1 MSYIAVG
8 GMVVSIG
15 LSFLGGASAKKQ
27 AEKTRELQTQIKL
40 ADLALE
46 EKLTADKI
54 RADQENFRLGL
65 VVQGL
70 TSYRETLQKESTLR
84 LRDTWVT
91 TTGTGVGLGV
101 LYGLYLM
108 TSND

>member
-8 GMVVSIG
+8 GMAISIG
-15 LSFLGGASAKKQ
+15 TSFLGGASAKKQ
-27 AEKTRELQTQIKL
+27 AEKTRELQKEIKL
-40 ADLALE
+40 AELALN
-46 EKLTADKI
+46 EKFSADKI
-54 RADQENFRLGL
+54 RAEQENFRLGIM
-65 VVQGL
+65 VQSL

-91 TTGTGVGLGV
+91 TAGTGVGLGV

>member
-1 MSYIAVG
+1 MAYIAVG
-8 GMVVSIG
+8 GMVVSVG

-27 AEKTRELQTQIKL
+27 AQKQRELQTKMKL
-40 ADLALE
+40 AELALN

-54 RADQENFRLGL
+54 RADQENFRLGI
-65 VVQGL
+65 VVESL

-84 LRDTWVT
+84 LKDTWLT
-91 TTGTGVGLGV
+91 TTGTGIGLGV

>member
-8 GMVVSIG
+8 GMVVSVG

>member
-8 GMVVSIG
+8 GMGVSIIT
-15 LSFLGGASAKKQ
+15 SFLGGASAKKQ
-27 AEKTRELQTQIKL
+27 AEKTRQLQTKMKL
-40 ADLALE
+40 AELSLN

-54 RADQENFRLGL
+54 RQDAENFRLGI
-65 VVQGL
+65 VVQSL

-84 LRDTWVT
+84 LKDTWLT
-91 TTGTGVGLGV
+91 TTGTGIGLGV

>member
-8 GMVVSIG
+8 GMVLSLGTSII
-15 LSFLGGASAKKQ
+15 GGASAKKQ
-27 AEKTRELQTQIKL
+27 AEKQRQLQRDMKL
-40 ADLALE
+40 AELSIN

-54 RADQENFRLGL
+54 RADQQNIRIGIT
-65 VVQGL
+65 VDSI
-70 TSYRETLQKESTLR
+70 TKYRITLQEQSTLR

-91 TTGTGVGLGV
+91 TAGTGVGLGV

>member
-15 LSFLGGASAKKQ
+15 TSFLGGASAKKQ
-27 AEKTRELQTQIKL
+27 AEKTRELQKQMKL
-40 ADLALE
+40 AELSLN

-54 RADQENFRLGL
+54 RADQENIRLGI
-65 VVQGL
+65 VVQSL
-70 TSYRETLQKESTLR
+70 TSYRETLQKESTIR
-84 LRDTWVT
+84 LRDTWLT
-91 TTGTGVGLGV
+91 TTGTGIGLGV

>member
-15 LSFLGGASAKKQ
+15 TSFLGASSASKQ
-27 AEKTRELQTQIKL
+27 AEKTRELQKELKL
-40 ADLALE
+40 TELAST
-46 EKLTADKI
+46 EKLTQEKI
-54 RADQENFRLGL
+54 RADQENFRLG
-65 VVQGL
+65 VVVGGL
-70 TSYRETLQKESTLR
+70 TSYRETLQKESTIR
-84 LRDTWVT
+84 LRDTWIT

-108 TSND
+108 TSKD

>member
-15 LSFLGGASAKKQ
+15 TSFLGASSASKQ
-27 AEKTRELQTQIKL
+27 AEKTRELQKQLKL
-40 ADLALE
+40 TELAST
-46 EKLTADKI
+46 EKLTEEKI
-54 RADQENFRLGL
+54 RADQENYRLGVL
-65 VVQGL
+65 AGNL
-70 TSYRETLQKESTLR
+70 NDYRKTLQKESTIR
-84 LRDTWVT
+84 LRDTWLT

-108 TSND
+108 TSKD

>member
-8 GMVVSIG
+8 GMVVSVG
-15 LSFLGGASAKKQ
+15 LSFVGGASAKKQ
-27 AEKTRELQTQIKL
+27 AEKTRELQKQMKL
-40 ADLALE
+40 ADLALN

-54 RADQENFRLGL
+54 RADQENIRLGL
-65 VVQGL
+65 VVQSL

-84 LRDTWVT
+84 LRDTWLT
-91 TTGTGVGLGV
+91 TTGTGIGLGV
-101 LYGLYLM
+101 FYGLYLM

>member
-8 GMVVSIG
+8 GMAVSIG
-15 LSFLGGASAKKQ
+15 TSFLGGASAKKQ
-27 AEKTRELQTQIKL
+27 AEKTRELQKQMKL
-40 ADLALE
+40 AELSLN

-54 RADQENFRLGL
+54 RADQENIALGI
-65 VVQGL
+65 VVQSL
-70 TSYRETLQKESTLR
+70 TSYRETLQKESTIR
-84 LRDTWVT
+84 LRDTWLT
-91 TTGTGVGLGV
+91 TTGTGIGLGV

>member
-15 LSFLGGASAKKQ
+15 TSFLGGASAKKQ
-27 AEKTRELQTQIKL
+27 AEKTRELQRNAKL
-40 ADLALE
+40 AELAIN

-54 RADQENFRLGL
+54 RADQENFRLGI
-65 VVQGL
+65 VVESL
-70 TSYRETLQKESTLR
+70 TKYRETLQKESTLR
-84 LRDTWVT
+84 LRDTWLT
-91 TTGTGVGLGV
+91 TTGTGIGLGV

>member
-8 GMVVSIG
+8 GMVLSLGTSII
-15 LSFLGGASAKKQ
+15 GGASAKKQ
-27 AEKTRELQTQIKL
+27 AEKSRELEKQIKL
-40 ADLALE
+40 AELSVN

-54 RADQENFRLGL
+54 RAEQENIRAGL
-65 VVQGL
+65 LVQSL
-70 TSYRETLQKESTLR
+70 TSYRETLQKESTIR
-84 LRDTWVT
+84 LRDTWLT
-91 TTGTGVGLGV
+91 TTGTGIGLGV

>member
-8 GMVVSIG
+8 GMVLSLGTSII
-15 LSFLGGASAKKQ
+15 GGASAKKQ
-27 AEKTRELQTQIKL
+27 AKKERELQKQVKL
-40 ADLALE
+40 AELSVN

-54 RADQENFRLGL
+54 RAEQENIRAGL
-65 VVQGL
+65 LVQSL
-70 TSYRETLQKESTLR
+70 TSYKETLQKESTIR
-84 LRDTWVT
+84 LRDTWLT
-91 TTGTGVGLGV
+91 TTGTGIGLGV